1 MKTNLLLR
9 HRIPAG
15 GNLFHHATADPYQHF
30 CALEGE
36 LHADVC
42 IVGGG
47 LTGVSAALHLAKNG
61 ISVALLEAQKIGC
74 GASGRNGGHIANG
87 FSCELKTMEKMLGF
101 ETTKMLWQ
109 MVDSYLVNMDENI
122 HEHDIQCDRK
132 FGYIYAANNSYQMR
146 ELASLNDRLKLKYD
160 YQKTTL
166 LNKADLGNFLKTT
179 RYSGGLF
186 DKTCGQI
193 NPLKYLQGLVRQLK
207 TVNVKIFEQSP
218 AKAISQGPN
227 ITVHSEKGRI
237 KSKFVV
243 LAGNAYLNCKTP
255 PLYNKSIPVSSF
267 VGVTSPLSRAS
278 IQSILPRNVTVA
290 DCNKIPD
297 YYQIVAGNRILFGC
311 GINFLGKEPKDLK
324 KVISNK
330 IKRVFPQLTS
340 FELDYAW
347 SGLISSTI
355 NKLPHIGQIN
365 SQIYYAQGF
374 SGHGVVLSGLTGKL
388 ISRAIMG
395 DSNDFKLFSSI
406 HHKELPP
413 HPIKNIG
420 LGIADFCNTVRQN
433 F

>member
-1 MKTNLLLR
+1 M
-9 HRIPAG
+9 
-15 GNLFHHATADPYQHF
+15 FHHATADPYHHF

-47 LTGVSAALHLAKNG
+47 FTGVSAALHLAKNG

-122 HEHDIQCDRK
+122 LEHDIQCDRK

-166 LNKADLGNFLKTT
+166 LNKADLGKFLKTT

-243 LAGNAYLNCKTP
+243 LAGNAYLNCNTP

-267 VGVTSPLSRAS
+267 VGVTSPLSRAL
-278 IQSILPRNVTVA
+278 IQSILPRKVTVA

-324 KVISNK
+324 KVISNR

-374 SGHGVVLSGLTGKL
+374 SGHGVVLAGLTGRL
-388 ISRAIMG
+388 ISRAITG
-395 DSNDFKLFSSI
+395 DSKDFKLFSSI
-406 HHKELPP
+406 HHKEFPP

-420 LGIADFCNTVRQN
+420 LGIADFCNTLRQN